1 VGGKRRVKRISPSL
15 VPLRGVG
22 CARYRGGCVRSHAR
36 IATGAAIGAWLG
48 LGLGLA
54 AKAEERVPSVQE
66 QQRPAQG
73 IRETERATSAYQ
85 SAQELQPLRP
95 GQTVTYDDVL
105 KNPDD
110 VELNYLYA
118 QSQIAA
124 GDLRGAAST
133 LERILLIAP
142 DLARVRL
149 LYAIVLYRLDNLSE
163 AEREFHAVSQLPMD
177 PRLREELEFYLDM
190 IALRSKP
197 TRYAATLA
205 GGVQWDSNRNAG
217 PSNGNVLF
225 LDQSF
230 PLVSGRKKS
239 DWSGVMLAGL
249 RATHDL
255 GFEAG
260 HQLQGGLQIYGQKQ
274 VDVTDLDLMAIS
286 GEAGGLYR
294 NPLADVQPGLYVSYL
309 NLGGESYVTTLGS
322 GVRADHRFS
331 PTLDGYARFRFDYEW
346 FEKLDESPVTN
357 ERTGARVQGG
367 IGAIWSPW
375 PVLRLEGGGSWVH
388 KDAREDFYTYTGP
401 LVTLSA
407 TGLIGHGQFVI
418 GSFAFEYDDYD
429 GPEQIISDRTRRDHV
444 YLAGL
449 SYGVPMSLLL
459 PFASTSRALRDTLLT
474 LNATYLNER
483 STLENYQY
491 DDWRFS
497 VLWTK
502 TFSF

>member
-1 VGGKRRVKRISPSL
+1 M
-15 VPLRGVG
+15 
-22 CARYRGGCVRSHAR
+22 RSHAK
-36 IATGAAIGAWLG
+36 IAIGAAIGAG

-54 AKAEERVPSVQE
+54 PGTARAEEPAPSVQE

-73 IRETERATSAYQ
+73 LGEAERATSAYE
-85 SAQELQPLRP
+85 SARELQSLQP

-163 AEREFHAVSQLPMD
+163 AEREFHAVSLLPMD
-177 PRLREELEFYLDM
+177 PRLREEVDFYLEM
-190 IALRSKP
+190 IALRRKT

-217 PSNGNVLF
+217 PANGRVLF

-230 PLVSGRKKS
+230 PLVTGRKKS

-249 RATHDL
+249 RASHDL

-260 HQLQGGLQIYGQKQ
+260 HQLVGGLQIYGQKQ

-294 NPLADVQPGLYVSYL
+294 NPLADVQPGLFVSYL
-309 NLGGESYVTTLGS
+309 NLGGESYVTTVGS
-322 GVRADHRFS
+322 GVRADHRLS
-331 PTLDGYARFRFDYEW
+331 PTLDAYARFRFDYEF
-346 FEKLDESPVTN
+346 FEKLDQSPVTN
-357 ERTGARVQGG
+357 DRTGGRVQGG
-367 IGAIWSPW
+367 VGAIWSPW
-375 PVLRLEGGGSWVH
+375 PVLRLEGGAAMVH

-401 LVTLSA
+401 LAALSA
-407 TGLIGHGQFVI
+407 TWLVGRGQFLI
-418 GSFAFEYDDYD
+418 GSFAFEYDGYD
-429 GPEQIISDRTRRDHV
+429 GPEKIVSGRTRRDEI

-483 STLENYQY
+483 STVENYQY

-497 VLWTK
+497 LLWTK